1 MIRWIAASPLPFS
14 QTPDKAART
23 ALYAAQMPGGRF
35 YGPKGPGN
43 LAGAPAEQKPYKPF
57 AGEQDAERLWKVSE
71 QLTGVTWAST

>member
-1 MIRWIAASPLPFS
+1 VVT
-14 QTPDKAART
+14 QT
-23 ALYAAQMPGGRF
+23 PGGRF

-57 AGEQDAERLWKVSE
+57 AGEPDAERLWKVSE